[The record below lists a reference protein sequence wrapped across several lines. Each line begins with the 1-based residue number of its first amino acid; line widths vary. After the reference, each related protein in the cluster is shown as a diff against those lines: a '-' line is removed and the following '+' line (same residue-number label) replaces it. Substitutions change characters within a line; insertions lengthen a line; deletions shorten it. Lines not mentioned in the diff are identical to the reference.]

1 MNIKLHAG
9 SFLLADQTT
18 LRHNFGI
25 GNKFVSIL
33 HKGVFHLVEGG
44 DDGDHRLVKIEMGEV
59 VSCKKASEEDAVNM
73 TSAAGLG
80 VAGAVLLGPVGLLGG
95 ALLGGLNKKVTY
107 IVEFKDGRRFLATSG
122 MGTFKQIENTVLMAD
137 MK

>member
-1 MNIKLHAG
+1 MNIRLHAG

-33 HKGVFHLVEGG
+33 HQGVFHLVEG
-44 DDGDHRLVKIEMGEV
+44 DEDGNHRLVKIELNEV
-59 VSCKKASEEDAVNM
+59 VTCKRASEDDAVNM
-73 TSAAGLG
+73 TSATGLG

-107 IVEFKDGRRFLATSG
+107 IVEFKDGRKFLASSG
-122 MGTFKQIENTVLMAD
+122 LGTFKQIENTVLMSD